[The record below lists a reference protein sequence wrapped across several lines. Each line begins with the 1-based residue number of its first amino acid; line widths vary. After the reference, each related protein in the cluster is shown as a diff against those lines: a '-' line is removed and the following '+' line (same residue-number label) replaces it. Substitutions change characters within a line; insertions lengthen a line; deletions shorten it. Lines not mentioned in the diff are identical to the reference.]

1 MAAKKKSKF
10 ENKFRS
16 TATSESRTAN
26 VRDERKVKDE
36 QPKLSFN
43 FKDFDFNQC
52 PPGQTLEKWQEEK
65 MLDKLVGRFVEVC
78 SFTRQEAVQQGLL
91 KVYGDFPENSHFKI
105 PPHIKGKVSWGT
117 IRKIGGQK
125 PRLAGYIIESVFY
138 PFWTKTICS
147 ILLRRNIHKQKTD
160 RHELL
165 FTSVC
170 FIAKLTC

>member
-36 QPKLSFN
+36 QSKLSFN
-43 FKDFDFNQC
+43 FKDLDFNQC

-65 MLDKLVGRFVEVC
+65 ILDKLVGRFVEVC

-91 KVYGDFPENSHFKI
+91 KVYGDFPENSTSKFLRISKARFLGGRF
-105 PPHIKGKVSWGT
+105 GKSAVKSQGL
-117 IRKIGGQK
+117 Q
-125 PRLAGYIIESVFY
+125 V
-138 PFWTKTICS
+138 
-147 ILLRRNIHKQKTD
+147 
-160 RHELL
+160 
-165 FTSVC
+165 TS
-170 FIAKLTC
+170 

>member
-16 TATSESRTAN
+16 TAASESRTAN

-125 PRLAGYIIESVFY
+125 PACRLHHRICILSCILGQRPSVLSFYEETYI
-138 PFWTKTICS
+138 
-147 ILLRRNIHKQKTD
+147 NINKNRPT
-160 RHELL
+160 
-165 FTSVC
+165 
-170 FIAKLTC
+170 

>member
-16 TATSESRTAN
+16 TAASESRTAN

-78 SFTRQEAVQQGLL
+78 SFTIIEAVQQGLL
-91 KVYGDFPENSHFKI
+91 RYMVIS
-105 PPHIKGKVSWGT
+105 
-117 IRKIGGQK
+117 
-125 PRLAGYIIESVFY
+125 
-138 PFWTKTICS
+138 
-147 ILLRRNIHKQKTD
+147 QKTA
-160 RHELL
+160 
-165 FTSVC
+165 TSKFLHISRVR
-170 FIAKLTC
+170 FLGGRFGKLAVKSQGLQVTS